1 VVQTPQKTPEQQYY
15 YGIGRRKTAIAR
27 VRIYRDDARGGR
39 FSINGKSLELVL
51 PWPLWQDDVKLPFN
65 VVGAANNFFVDAK
78 VSGGG
83 PAAQAEALRHGISRA
98 LVVYDATL
106 KKALKDKGLL
116 TRDAR
121 TRESKKYGLKRAR
134 RAPQYTK
141 R

>member
-1 VVQTPQKTPEQQYY
+1 
-15 YGIGRRKTAIAR
+15 
-27 VRIYRDDARGGR
+27 
-39 FSINGKSLELVL
+39 
-51 PWPLWQDDVKLPFN
+51 LWQDDVKLPFN

-106 KKALKDKGLL
+106 KKALKDNGLL